1 MYSIVGFLIV
11 IVLATILLSLSNAG
25 QTYKYSIGDIAN
37 EDVRVTRNI
46 HYIKEE
52 ESRIAEKRASEAVPV
67 VFDRDSTVLLER
79 LKLTGILFRH
89 INTTLKNNPPI
100 GTDDLTFQLI
110 SLKSKLPRYL
120 MYSDDVL
127 LPLLSYG
134 NTARLKKVTSKILIY
149 IFDNREMGILNEP
162 YRNPLKLPN
171 KNITIRLL
179 NTEGSAEE
187 IPASMDSLLTIP
199 DLKKRVYTICYS
211 IAPNLPRK
219 TLYSIA
225 TIIHGSLKPNMRLN
239 EEETRRR
246 IDEAS
251 KKVKPVMGLL
261 KKGQTIVREGD
272 TITIDMLNRIEI
284 LNKYSQTSNISF
296 IAGIFIVQLI
306 FFLIFGYFLIEYSDI
321 LIPDK
326 NASVIIASLL
336 VAFMFYTYFIYQ
348 LEGIKSSSLAF
359 PLFLPIP
366 FVTMMLA
373 ILYNMYL
380 SVIVG
385 THVIFFSVMI
395 MGGDMFTVIIA
406 ASSAILGVFVNWN
419 VQQRTDFLRGGF
431 LLGFINAMI
440 VVGIS
445 LVQESPVSLAFK
457 NVQLAFASGIIN
469 SILVLGIFP
478 LFESIFGITTKFKLL
493 ELGDLNADIFKRM
506 LVYAPGTYHHS
517 LMVSNLAETACKEIN
532 ADHLLARVGAFYHD
546 IGKIEDAGMYIENKV
561 TDPRARTL
569 SPRYYSRLIISH
581 VDKGVMLAKKH
592 GLPPSITDFILQHHG
607 QTIMTF
613 FYHKALE
620 VVAESEEA
628 EEIKKSEFQYPG
640 PKPRSRE
647 TAVVM
652 LADAVEAATRS
663 MQEPTTEKLEG
674 MVSKIIYNK
683 LNEGQLEYT
692 DLSMSDL
699 RIIQNAFLQILSGVY
714 HTRIAYPE
722 SDDVQDLENQLDK
735 KRQ

>member
-1 MYSIVGFLIV
+1 
-11 IVLATILLSLSNAG
+11 
-25 QTYKYSIGDIAN
+25 
-37 EDVRVTRNI
+37 
-46 HYIKEE
+46 
-52 ESRIAEKRASEAVPV
+52 
-67 VFDRDSTVLLER
+67 
-79 LKLTGILFRH
+79 
-89 INTTLKNNPPI
+89 
-100 GTDDLTFQLI
+100 
-110 SLKSKLPRYL
+110 

-419 VQQRTDFLRGGF
+419 VQQRTDFSG
-431 LLGFINAMI
+431 
-440 VVGIS
+440 GIS
-445 LVQESPVSLAFK
+445 
-457 NVQLAFASGIIN
+457 
-469 SILVLGIFP
+469 
-478 LFESIFGITTKFKLL
+478 
-493 ELGDLNADIFKRM
+493 
-506 LVYAPGTYHHS
+506 
-517 LMVSNLAETACKEIN
+517 
-532 ADHLLARVGAFYHD
+532 
-546 IGKIEDAGMYIENKV
+546 
-561 TDPRARTL
+561 PR
-569 SPRYYSRLIISH
+569 
-581 VDKGVMLAKKH
+581 
-592 GLPPSITDFILQHHG
+592 
-607 QTIMTF
+607 
-613 FYHKALE
+613 
-620 VVAESEEA
+620 
-628 EEIKKSEFQYPG
+628 
-640 PKPRSRE
+640 
-647 TAVVM
+647 
-652 LADAVEAATRS
+652 
-663 MQEPTTEKLEG
+663 
-674 MVSKIIYNK
+674 IY
-683 LNEGQLEYT
+683 
-692 DLSMSDL
+692 
-699 RIIQNAFLQILSGVY
+699 
-714 HTRIAYPE
+714 
-722 SDDVQDLENQLDK
+722 
-735 KRQ
+735 